1 MIIWLLIASILALL
15 AVLLLKG
22 GREDTREADPV
33 SHYRRQLV
41 ELDEEVESQTID
53 PASAAAAKL
62 EIERRILKLA
72 DSRVGLSAFSKSGI
86 RPVLLLVG
94 IISVASLGLYAK
106 VGSPS
111 KPAQPSQTASL
122 LDEPISAEGQQ
133 SFGDA
138 ISQLER
144 RVEAEPTDKKALELL
159 AKTARQVR
167 VFSKAANAFGK
178 LADLE
183 PEVSRWR
190 VQQLEAYIAMA
201 NGRVTPAADLILQDI
216 LTREPDHPA
225 GQYYQ
230 ALSHL
235 QAGDTDIAIAIWRAL
250 KARSTAEAP
259 WMPAVNQQ
267 LSQLGIIP
275 PKITDEQIA
284 GVAAM
289 TPEEQGAFIQSMIDR
304 LKSRLESA
312 PDNPEGWLMLARSQA
327 SIGDKNSAIET
338 INRAFTFV
346 KVDNRADLQALL
358 DNLLGLP
365 NS

>member
-1 MIIWLLIASILALL
+1 MIIWLMIASVLALL
-15 AVLLLKG
+15 SLLLLKG
-22 GREDTREADPV
+22 GREDTQEADPV
-33 SHYRRQLV
+33 SHYKRQLV
-41 ELDEEVESQTID
+41 ELARETENQTID
-53 PASAAAAKL
+53 PLPAAAAKL

-72 DSRVGLSAFSKSGI
+72 DNRVGLSAFSNSGV
-86 RPVLLLVG
+86 RPVLILAA
-94 IISVASLGLYAK
+94 IMAVASLSLYAK

-122 LDEPISAEGQQ
+122 LDEPISEGQQ

-138 ISQLER
+138 IDQLEQR
-144 RVEAEPTDKKALELL
+144 LEVEPADKRALELL

-183 PEVSRWR
+183 PGESRWR
-190 VQQLEAYIAMA
+190 IQQLEAYIAMA
-201 NGRVTPAADLILQDI
+201 NGHITPAAGLILQSI
-216 LTREPDHPA
+216 LAKTPDHPA
-225 GQYYQ
+225 GQYHQ

-235 QAGDTDIAIAIWRAL
+235 QAGDTDTAVAIWTAL
-250 KARSTAEAP
+250 KARSSADAP
-259 WMPAVNQQ
+259 WMQAVNQQ

-275 PKITDEQIA
+275 PRITDEQIA

-289 TPEEQGAFIQSMIDR
+289 TPEEQDAFIQSMIDR

-312 PDNPEGWLMLARSQA
+312 PDNAEGWLMLARSQA
-327 SIGDKNSAIET
+327 SIGEKNAAIET
-338 INRAFTFV
+338 IHRAFTFV
-346 KVDNRADLQALL
+346 KVDNQADLQALL